1 MVLSDWRKRID
12 AIDRQLLVLLNERMG
27 CAQEIGRIKKA
38 DGRAVRDPERERVL
52 LDKLKA
58 LNSGPIKDDS
68 LEAIYREIIQAAVDL
83 EEEED

>member
-1 MVLSDWRKRID
+1 MNLSDWRERID
-12 AIDRQLLVLLNERMG
+12 ALDRQLVDLLNERMG

-38 DGRAVRDPERERVL
+38 AGRAVRDPERERVL

-58 LNSGPIKDDS
+58 HNSGPIKDDS
-68 LEAIYREIIQAAVDL
+68 LEAIYRQIIQAAVDL